1 MELFQLNSDHVI
13 NCIFTE
19 ENKTLYKGRRGAP
32 CINLLNT
39 FRKDLE
45 KRKILNNLECLSDL
59 DNLRALALDNS
70 YWSS

>member
-19 ENKTLYKGRRGAP
+19 ENKILYKGRRCAP

-45 KRKILNNLECLSDL
+45 KRKILNNLEC
-59 DNLRALALDNS
+59 
-70 YWSS
+70 